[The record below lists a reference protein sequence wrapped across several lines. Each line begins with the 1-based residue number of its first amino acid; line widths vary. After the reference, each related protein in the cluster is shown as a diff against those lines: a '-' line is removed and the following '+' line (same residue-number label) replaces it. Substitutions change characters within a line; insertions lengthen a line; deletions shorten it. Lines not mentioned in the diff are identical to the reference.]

1 MSFIGD
7 IFGANAAAKGQKQ
20 AAQAA
25 TTASNASL
33 AEQKR
38 QFDLSRADQMPW
50 LTAGTGALNSY
61 ASLLGQNG
69 TAAQTTAMGQF
80 QTSPDYAFR
89 QGEQARALTAR
100 NSALGIQDSGAA
112 QKAAMQ
118 YSGNLA
124 AGEFNNYANRLAG
137 LAGVGQTAATN
148 NAQLGS
154 NYANAVTGIN
164 QNRAQALGSSYINR
178 GNIYGNLYSNL
189 GKQAETAAI
198 KMFTG
203 GFG

>member
-1 MSFIGD
+1 MSFIAD
-7 IFGANAAAKGQKQ
+7 IFGSRSAARGQER

-25 TTASNASL
+25 TDASTASL
-33 AEQKR
+33 AEQRR
-38 QFDLSRADQMPW
+38 QYDQSRVDQQPW
-50 LTAGTGALNSY
+50 LATGTNALNSY

-69 TAAQTTAMGQF
+69 QAAQDNARAQF
-80 QTSPDYAFR
+80 VGSPDYNFR
-89 QGEQARALTAR
+89 QTEQARALTAR

-148 NAQLGS
+148 NAQVGQ
-154 NYANAVTGIN
+154 NYAGAVTNIN
-164 QNRAQALGSSYINR
+164 QNRAQALGSSYINQ
-178 GNIYGNLYSNL
+178 GNIYGNLFSNL
-189 GKQAETAAI
+189 GGQAIRA
-198 KMFTG
+198 FTG
-203 GFG
+203 GFGS

>member
-1 MSFIGD
+1 MSFIAD

-20 AAQAA
+20 AANAA
-25 TTASNASL
+25 SEASAASL
-33 AEQKR
+33 AEQRR
-38 QFDLSRADQMPW
+38 QYDLSRADQQPW
-50 LTAGTGALNSY
+50 LTTGTNALNSY
-61 ASLLGQNG
+61 ANLLGQNG
-69 TAAQTTAMGQF
+69 AAAQTTAMGQF

-89 QGEQARALTAR
+89 QSEQARALTAR

-124 AGEFNNYANRLAG
+124 SGEFNNYANRLAG
-137 LAGVGQTAATN
+137 LAGVGQTAATT
-148 NAQLGS
+148 NAGLGA
-154 NYANAVTGIN
+154 NYANQVTNIN

-189 GKQAETAAI
+189 GSQAQTAAI
-198 KMFTG
+198 KAFTG

>member
-1 MSFIGD
+1 MSFITD
-7 IFGANAAAKGQKQ
+7 IFAAKSAAKGQKQ

-25 TTASNASL
+25 TDEANASL
-33 AEQKR
+33 AEQRR
-38 QFDLSRADQMPW
+38 QYDLSRSDMQPW

-69 TAAQTTAMGQF
+69 AGARDAAFSQF
-80 QTSPDYAFR
+80 QASPDYQFR
-89 QGEQARALTAR
+89 QDEQARALTAR

-112 QKAAMQ
+112 QKAALQ

-124 AGEFNNYANRLAG
+124 AGEFNTYANRLAG
-137 LAGVGQTAATN
+137 LAGVGQTAASG
-148 NAQLGS
+148 NAALGQ
-154 NYANAVTGIN
+154 NYAGAVTGIN

-178 GNIYGNLYSNL
+178 GNIYGNLLSNL
-189 GKQAETAAI
+189 GGQAENLAI
-198 KMFTG
+198 RAFTG

>member
-1 MSFIGD
+1 MSFITD
-7 IFGANAAAKGQKQ
+7 IFAAKTAAKGQKQ

-25 TTASNASL
+25 TDASNASL
-33 AEQKR
+33 AEQRR
-38 QFDLSRADQMPW
+38 QYDLSRSDMQPW

-61 ASLLGQNG
+61 ANLLGQNG
-69 TAAQTTAMGQF
+69 TGAQTAAYDQFTA
-80 QTSPDYAFR
+80 SPDYQFR
-89 QGEQARALTAR
+89 QDEQARALTAR

-124 AGEFNNYANRLAG
+124 SGEFNNYANRLAG
-137 LAGVGQTAATN
+137 LAGVGQTAASG
-148 NAQLGS
+148 NAALGQ
-154 NYANAVTGIN
+154 NYAGAVTGIN

-178 GNIYGNLYSNL
+178 GNIYGNLISNL
-189 GKQAETAAI
+189 GGKAEDLAI
-198 KMFTG
+198 KAFTG